1 MKNVYKKIL
10 VVLLVAFWLPGCA
23 YFNTYYNAKKFFN
36 EASKQRKERLK
47 TQVVE
52 LSPEEREQLKKQG
65 LPSTVE
71 TSKPSTQEMQSYQ
84 KAIEKASKVLEFY
97 PGSKLVDDALL
108 LLGECFFYRQ
118 EYSKAERK
126 FQEIIQLYPDS
137 KFVPKARLLM
147 AKTQLGLENFDRA
160 EEQFREIA
168 SDDDID
174 KDLREEA
181 AYELGSLYYE
191 KGAYDLA
198 ANEYRK
204 TAKDSDDKLIKAMS
218 LYRLAE
224 CLIRLQE
231 YSEAPEILADAVKQS
246 PNEDFKSQAT
256 FKLGESYQLLQD
268 YDKAVKTFS
277 DLLSKEYDTKRI
289 PRIKL
294 QLAENLR
301 HKGELDE
308 ALKWYTNIIE
318 EHKKTDASAR
328 SYFALGEIEQYLNKN
343 YKKAKE
349 NYDLVRGEFANSLVA
364 PEARLRADNI
374 QSLLDLRNTIATLEG
389 RSVQADSMAQGDAN
403 SDGDQKE
410 GDKDDAPIDLSMDG
424 LWVNYTGRNRPPP
437 KSLAFLPAADLEYA
451 ALAQES
457 GATAQPGD
465 SLLLASGKLASAPRD
480 SAALAQREEEMKK
493 QKGLQLL
500 QKKLA
505 LAELLL
511 FSFNMPDSSIDLY
524 QQVAESE
531 LDSALC
537 AKALYSQGYI
547 YKTFFKQDQVA
558 DSLYRAVLEKY
569 PDTPQAE
576 GARKVMDLPLAKATA
591 DTAAL
596 LYDEAERTYLH
607 DKDYRRAIDIYKAV
621 AERYPDSEF
630 AVKATFAI
638 GWIYEN
644 DIFDY
649 ELAASNYQSILDDY
663 PNSPYA
669 KIIKPKFLALD
680 RAKKEEQARQ
690 KTKADSIQ
698 KASPP
703 DADSSATVT
712 ADSTPQQ
719 QLPDSLASAP
729 GETEEGQPARNSA
742 RSIQEPTVQT
752 DEHQGKSPQMK
763 IPNPDAPRD
772 STGADTEKAD
782 ESDEKQSLQ
791 QNDKPGDKARDSDI
805 F

>member
-1 MKNVYKKIL
+1 MTKKVYKKIL
-10 VVLLVAFWLPGCA
+10 VVLLFAFSLPGCA
-23 YFNTYYNAKKFFN
+23 YYNTFYNAKKFYN

-65 LPSTVE
+65 LPSSME
-71 TSKPSTQEMQSYQ
+71 ASKPSTQEMQSYE

-97 PGSKLVDDALL
+97 PNSKLVDDALL

-126 FQEIIQLYPDS
+126 FQEIVQLYPNS
-137 KFVPKARLLM
+137 KFVPRARLLM

-168 SDDDID
+168 DDDDIN

-181 AYELGSLYYE
+181 AYELGGLYYE

-204 TAKDSDDKLIKAMS
+204 TARNSDDKLIKAMS
-218 LYRLAE
+218 LYRLGE
-224 CLIRLQE
+224 CLISLEE
-231 YSEAPEILADAVKQS
+231 YSEAPKIFADAVKQS

-277 DLLSKEYDTKRI
+277 ELLSKEYDAKRI

-308 ALKWYTNIIE
+308 ALKWYTDIIE

-349 NYDLVRGEFANSLVA
+349 NYDLVRGEFPNSLIA
-364 PEARLRADNI
+364 PEAKQRADNI
-374 QSLLDLRNTIATLEG
+374 QSLLDLLNTIAALEG
-389 RSVQADSMAQGDAN
+389 RSVQVDSLVQGNDN
-403 SDGDQKE
+403 GNGNQKAE
-410 GDKDDAPIDLSMDG
+410 DKDDAPIDLSLDG
-424 LWVNYTGRNRPPP
+424 LWVNYTGRDRPPP
-437 KSLAFLPAADLEYA
+437 KSLAFLSTPDLEHT
-451 ALAQES
+451 ALPQES
-457 GATAQPGD
+457 VAAAQPGD
-465 SLLLASGKLASAPRD
+465 SLLLARSKQASAPRD
-480 SAALAQREEEMKK
+480 SAALVQREEETKK
-493 QKGLQLL
+493 QKKLQLF
-500 QKKLA
+500 QKKMA

-524 QQVAESE
+524 RQVAASE
-531 LDSALC
+531 IDSALC

-547 YKTFFKQDQVA
+547 YKTYFEQDQIA
-558 DSLYRAVLEKY
+558 DSVYRAVIEKY

-576 GARKVMDLPLAKATA
+576 GARKALDLPLAEAMA

-596 LYDEAERTYLH
+596 LYHEAERTYLQ
-607 DKDYRRAIDIYKAV
+607 DKNYRQAIDLYKKV
-621 AERYPDSEF
+621 ADRYPDSEF
-630 AVKATFAI
+630 AVKARFAI

-669 KIIKPKFLALD
+669 KVIKPKFLALD
-680 RAKKEEQARQ
+680 KAKKEEQARL
-690 KTKADSIQ
+690 KSKVDSTQ

-703 DADSSATVT
+703 IAEPSATVT
-712 ADSTPQQ
+712 ADSTAQPQP
-719 QLPDSLASAP
+719 PDSLASAP
-729 GETEEGQPARNSA
+729 GDTKEAPPAKNSA
-742 RSIQEPTVQT
+742 RSIREPTIQT
-752 DEHQGKSPQMK
+752 NRGQGKPPQMTE
-763 IPNPDAPRD
+763 PNPDAFQD
-772 STGADTEKAD
+772 STGADAEKAND
-782 ESDEKQSLQ
+782 RKQSSQ
-791 QNDKPGDKARDSDI
+791 QNDKPQR
-805 F
+805 